1 MNIAVFCSGNG
12 SNLQAI
18 INSIKSGR
26 VKAKIKLVLCDKKE
40 AYCLR
45 RAKKAGLKTVF
56 IDPNLYK
63 SRQAFDEEVI
73 KYLKENEIKL
83 IVLAGFMRI
92 LSNYFVKKYRNRIL
106 NVHPALLPAF
116 KGARGIKDAYKQ
128 GVKVTGVTVHFV
140 NEKLDS
146 GPIILQ
152 DAVKVKTDDTPKS
165 LELKI
170 HKLEH
175 KLYPKAIDLFARGKL
190 KIKGSLVKILTL
202 IFLVLLMSIAPL
214 PTIQAEDTFV
224 CRDYSSLPP
233 EFSLDRIYS
242 GHENPEKEWDAFFH
256 EDSPSEK
263 EFWRPLTED
272 ERAQKKKELAYTSV
286 KAAAEFFDSIYMP
299 YVSAG
304 LFNIIGTAYQID
316 AYQQNLKKKHG
327 FSFDVDVDDLEVNV
341 RYERMY

>member
-18 INSIKSGR
+18 INSIKAGK
-26 VKAKIKLVLCDKKE
+26 VKAKIKLVLCDKKN

-45 RAKKAGLKTVF
+45 RARKAGLKTVF

-63 SRQAFDEEVI
+63 SRQTFDKEAT
-73 KYLKENEIKL
+73 KHLKKNEIKL

-92 LSNYFVKKYRNRIL
+92 LSDYFVKKYHNRIL
-106 NVHPALLPAF
+106 NIHPALLPAF
-116 KGARGIKDAYKQ
+116 KGARGIKDAYKH

-140 NEKLDS
+140 SEKLDS

-152 DAVKVKTDDTPKS
+152 DVVKVKADDTPKS

-190 KIKGSLVKILTL
+190 RIKGSLVKILTL
-202 IFLVLLMSIAPL
+202 TVLVLFVSMAALMTA
-214 PTIQAEDTFV
+214 QAEDMLI
-224 CRDYSSLPP
+224 CRNYSSLPP
-233 EFSLDRIYS
+233 ELSLDRIYS
-242 GHENPEKEWDAFFH
+242 GHENPEKEWDAFFA
-256 EDSPSEK
+256 EGSVSEK
-263 EFWRPLTED
+263 ESWRPLTED
-272 ERAQKKKELAYTSV
+272 EYTQKEKELAYVSA

-327 FSFDVDVDDLEVNV
+327 LSFDVDIDDLEVNV